1 MLLAHLH
8 IPGHEQGVRTALCP
22 FQPGLLTQ
30 LCSVFL
36 GEKALTFF
44 GKEKGLLLFIF
55 SSFLPSCEIQ
65 QGCIA
70 RIDVETDN
78 KLSEFQ
84 EAEHCLFDLG
94 PHCIIFGTVI

>member
-44 GKEKGLLLFIF
+44 GKEEKIALIYFFIIPT
-55 SSFLPSCEIQ
+55 FL
-65 QGCIA
+65 
-70 RIDVETDN
+70 
-78 KLSEFQ
+78 
-84 EAEHCLFDLG
+84 
-94 PHCIIFGTVI
+94 